1 MAAVSSVLQS
11 QEYIIFL
18 IVHYQSN
25 VLNSKIFKF
34 FVLFKEV
41 SSAHQACIYLIQSR
55 AKTAQFWNMFTI
67 LIYF

>member
-18 IVHYQSN
+18 NVHYQSN

-55 AKTAQFWNMFTI
+55 AKTA
-67 LIYF
+67 